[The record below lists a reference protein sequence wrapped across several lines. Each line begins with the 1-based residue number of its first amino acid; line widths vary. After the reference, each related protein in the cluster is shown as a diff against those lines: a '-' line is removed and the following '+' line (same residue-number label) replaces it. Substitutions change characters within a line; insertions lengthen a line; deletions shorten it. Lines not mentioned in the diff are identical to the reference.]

1 MDILRALHEK
11 SPKHNIYF
19 FVKLPNKGTI
29 MEKILD
35 IADAI
40 AHEKGLE
47 PAKVIE
53 ALKTAFVQT
62 AKRVINKDFA
72 FEAQIDEKTK
82 AINIIQTI
90 TVLAD
95 DDEDLYTEEGDVN
108 PAYMSLSDAK
118 AYDDQVEVG
127 DQLQDEHSLEDYG
140 RTGASQLHR
149 EIEFHIQRLVEDEL
163 FNKYKSKVG
172 TLVSGRVTR
181 VDAQQS
187 TYIEVDE
194 VRAVLPMKSR
204 IKGESFDVG
213 DHIKAV
219 VRRVNMDKENGIQIE
234 LSRTSPKFL
243 EELLAL
249 EVPEIADGTVIV
261 ERSARIPGE
270 RAKVALL
277 STHPQVDAVG
287 ATVGVKGVRINAVS
301 EELIGENIDCIEY
314 TSITELFVSRT
325 MSPAIISHV
334 EIIQNEE
341 GENEKVI
348 VTLPADQK
356 SKAIGKSG
364 INIRLASMLT
374 GMNIELV
381 ETDSTTNEAT
391 GEIEESKD
399 GVDALEAL
407 FN

>member
-1 MDILRALHEK
+1 
-11 SPKHNIYF
+11 
-19 FVKLPNKGTI
+19 

-35 IADAI
+35 IAEAI
-40 AHEKGLE
+40 AHEKGLAPE
-47 PAKVIE
+47 KVIE

-62 AKRVINKDFA
+62 AKRVIDRNFA
-72 FEAQIDEKTK
+72 FEAQIDDETK
-82 AINIIQTI
+82 SINIVQTI
-90 TVLAD
+90 TVVAD
-95 DDEDLYTEEGDVN
+95 DDKRLLDEELA
-108 PAYMSLSDAK
+108 PAYISLTDAK
-118 AYDDQVEVG
+118 EYDDQVEFD
-127 DQLQDEHSLEDYG
+127 DQLQIDHKLEDHG

-149 EIEFHIQRLVEDEL
+149 EIEYHIQRLVEDEL

-181 VDAQQS
+181 VDAQNS

-204 IKGESFDVG
+204 IKGEFFDVG

-249 EVPEIADGTVIV
+249 EVPEIAEGTVII
-261 ERSARIPGE
+261 EKAARIPGE
-270 RAKVALL
+270 RAKIAIL

-301 EELIGENIDCIEY
+301 DELIGENIDCIEF
-314 TSITELFVSRT
+314 TSIAELFVSRT

-334 EIIQNEE
+334 EIVKNEE
-341 GENEKVI
+341 GENEKAI
-348 VTLPADQK
+348 ITLPVDQK

-374 GMNIELV
+374 GMQIELV
-381 ETDSTTNEAT
+381 ETDLVTNED
-391 GEIEESKD
+391 GEIEEVKD

>member
-1 MDILRALHEK
+1 
-11 SPKHNIYF
+11 
-19 FVKLPNKGTI
+19 

-35 IADAI
+35 IAEAI
-40 AHEKGLE
+40 AHEKGLAPE
-47 PAKVIE
+47 KVIE

-62 AKRVINKDFA
+62 AKRVIDRNFA
-72 FEAQIDEKTK
+72 FEASINDDTK
-82 AINIIQTI
+82 AIDIVQTI
-90 TVLAD
+90 TVVA
-95 DDEDLYTEEGDVN
+95 DEDEKLLDEETA
-108 PAYMSLSDAK
+108 PAYISLSDAK
-118 AYDDQVEVG
+118 EYDDQVELD
-127 DQLQDEHSLEDYG
+127 DQLQIEHKLEDYG

-149 EIEFHIQRLVEDEL
+149 EIEYHIQRLVEDEL
-163 FNKYKSKVG
+163 FDKYKSKIG

-181 VDAQQS
+181 VDAQNS

-194 VRAVLPMKSR
+194 IRAVLPMKSR
-204 IKGESFDVG
+204 IKGEFFDVG

-243 EELLAL
+243 EALLEL
-249 EVPEIADGTVIV
+249 EVPEIADGAVIV
-261 ERSARIPGE
+261 EKSARIPGE
-270 RAKVALL
+270 RAKIALI

-301 EELIGENIDCIEY
+301 QELIGENIDCIEY
-314 TSITELFVSRT
+314 TSIPELFVSRT

-334 EIIQNEE
+334 EIVKNEE
-341 GENEKVI
+341 GENEKAI
-348 VTLPADQK
+348 ITLPGDQK

-381 ETDSTTNEAT
+381 ETDSTTTEN
-391 GEIEESKD
+391 GEIEEAKD

>member
-1 MDILRALHEK
+1 
-11 SPKHNIYF
+11 
-19 FVKLPNKGTI
+19 

-35 IADAI
+35 IAEAI

-47 PAKVIE
+47 PEKVLE
-53 ALKTAFVQT
+53 SLKTAFVQA
-62 AKRVINKDFA
+62 AKRVVNRNFA
-72 FEAQIDEKTK
+72 FEAQVDDETK
-82 AINIIQTI
+82 TI
-90 TVLAD
+90 TIMQVITVVND
-95 DDEDLYTEEGDVN
+95 NDENLLDEELSPQYMGMTE
-108 PAYMSLSDAK
+108 AK
-118 AYDDQVEVG
+118 EYDDQVELG
-127 DQLQDEHSLEDYG
+127 DQLQVEHKLEDYG

-163 FNKYKSKVG
+163 YNKYKSKIG
-172 TLVSGRVTR
+172 DLVSGRVTR
-181 VDAQQS
+181 VDSQQS
-187 TYIEVDE
+187 TYIEINE

-204 IKGESFDVG
+204 IKGEKFDVG
-213 DHIKAV
+213 DHINAI

-243 EELLAL
+243 EALLAL
-249 EVPEIADGTVIV
+249 EVPEISDGTVIV
-261 ERSARIPGE
+261 EKSARIPGE
-270 RAKVALL
+270 RAKIALI

-301 EELIGENIDCIEY
+301 QELIGENIDCIEY
-314 TSITELFVSRT
+314 TPITELFVSRT

-334 EIIQNEE
+334 EIIKNAE
-341 GENEKVI
+341 GENEKAI

-356 SKAIGKSG
+356 SKAIGRSG

-381 ETDSTTNEAT
+381 ETDSTTNEET
-391 GEIEESKD
+391 GEIEEAKD
-399 GVDALEAL
+399 SVDALEAL

>member
-1 MDILRALHEK
+1 
-11 SPKHNIYF
+11 
-19 FVKLPNKGTI
+19 

-47 PAKVIE
+47 PEKVIE

-95 DDEDLYTEEGDVN
+95 DNEDLYTEAGDVN
-108 PAYMSLSDAK
+108 PAFMSLSDAK

-181 VDAQQS
+181 LDAQQS

-314 TSITELFVSRT
+314 TTIPELFVSRT

-334 EIIQNEE
+334 EIIKNEE

-348 VTLPADQK
+348 ITLPADQK